1 MLLCS
6 SVHVLNIITNF
17 KISINIIKFDV
28 LKSINIGFFFA
39 IQNQI
44 VFNFQVTKKSYK

>member
-1 MLLCS
+1 MLLCP

-17 KISINIIKFDV
+17 KSINIIKFEV
-28 LKSINIGFFFA
+28 IGFFFA

-44 VFNFQVTKKSYK
+44 VF